1 MVLGTQTTFFRGKAG
16 DIDVNGCSIHII
28 WRTLELIY
36 CGDYTEQP
44 CPKTNIPDIC
54 DDLNRHAAVC
64 QLAELWGLPQGLR
77 EIAYQKYKAI
87 AQDTCRSKD
96 FAPSAENVTSQPFSM

>member
-1 MVLGTQTTFFRGKAG
+1 VSKDQYARYVAIRRYSWYWELTLDSKT
-16 DIDVNGCSIHII
+16 DI
-28 WRTLELIY
+28 Y
-36 CGDYTEQP
+36 
-44 CPKTNIPDIC
+44 
-54 DDLNRHAAVC
+54 DDLNGHAAVC

-87 AQDTCRSKD
+87 AQDMCRSKD